1 MYKRQAPDSPH
12 HINPMDID
20 LSFDEENPM
29 ALKADFILSLM
40 ELIVGGK
47 DGLQPVERT
56 VIDRCVR
63 QMYREHLQ
71 NPETAEMPTLQT
83 LYDLLCAQPEGE
95 AVRLATSLE
104 IYVSGSLNVFNH
116 KTNVDLNRR
125 LVCLDL
131 KKLGAGLRTI
141 AMLIMQD
148 LVNSQ
153 VSMNFLREMCIRD
166 RVGTTPADWNA
177 GGFSMIRQIS
187 ETAILPIA
195 GVILTFVMTY
205 ELIQM
210 LIERNNLHE
219 VDTWMFFK

>member
-1 MYKRQAPDSPH
+1 M
-12 HINPMDID
+12 
-20 LSFDEENPM
+20 
-29 ALKADFILSLM
+29 
-40 ELIVGGK
+40 
-47 DGLQPVERT
+47 QPVERT

-153 VSMNFLREMCIRD
+153 VSLNFLRGIATWCYVRKMALN
-166 RVGTTPADWNA
+166 GY
-177 GGFSMIRQIS
+177 
-187 ETAILPIA
+187 ILHVDLAP
-195 GVILTFVMTY
+195 VK
-205 ELIQM
+205 ELVSLQ
-210 LIERNNLHE
+210 RRCSNNLNQVAVHANTYGVYPEEIDGLRQDYEKLWGQVSE
-219 VDTWMFFK
+219 VLRELSALVAK